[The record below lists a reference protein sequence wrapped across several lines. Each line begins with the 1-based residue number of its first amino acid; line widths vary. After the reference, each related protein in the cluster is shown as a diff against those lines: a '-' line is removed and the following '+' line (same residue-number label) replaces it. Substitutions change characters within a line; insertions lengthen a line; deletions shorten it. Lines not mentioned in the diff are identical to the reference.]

1 MLLIL
6 SRGGFLI
13 HFKKPSPNRSERT
26 WGGDDGGEA
35 SPSPSERG
43 DGVGDD
49 GWWWAVIGDDKR

>member
-26 WGGDDGGEA
+26 WGGDDGGGKPPQAPRKE
-35 SPSPSERG
+35 G
-43 DGVGDD
+43 MG
-49 GWWWAVIGDDKR
+49 